1 MAPLFEKS
9 SDSHWER
16 TTVNHHRCTH
26 HSIRTLLS
34 KGLLA
39 FVLTAALSACSES
52 DPSADDSPGSGSG
65 VGDSN
70 APLLEGVA
78 VEIGDEWLYRK
89 GTEAAPLDWITAGFD
104 DASWL
109 AGNTGIGYG
118 DGDDETTLADMS
130 GSYLTVYARKVLTY
144 DGSFNINSLML
155 EISYDD
161 GFVAYINGQEVA
173 RDNMPAGQPSYD
185 TQATTAIEPTTN
197 FYDLSG
203 FIGLIGNG
211 NNVLAIEVH
220 NASITSSDLSFLP
233 RLRVN
238 VGESQSPVVTITSG
252 GGSYVAGATV
262 TLTGTATDPED
273 GTITG
278 FLTWSSNID
287 GSISGS
293 GGTVSTNSLSPGTH
307 TITASVTDSDGNS
320 NSDTISITISQ
331 SPPGPQ
337 PPVVTITSGAGTYS
351 EGDTV
356 VLTATATDAED
367 GTITG
372 NLTWSSNLDGS
383 IPGSGGT
390 VSTNSL
396 SVGTHTITA
405 LVTDSDGNSVSDTIS
420 VTVETPVN
428 NPPLVTVTGGAGTY
442 NEGDTVVLTG
452 TATDTEDGTIT
463 GNLTWSSS
471 IDGSIPGSGGRVST
485 NTLSLGTH
493 TISASVIDSDGNSD
507 SDTIFVTISGSG
519 GNDTMTDCSP
529 NAEAYQ
535 TTLNVP
541 ADFASIG
548 DALRSARNGGQL
560 DVKII
565 VAPGSY
571 GSLSGDLG
579 AFDRALVIA
588 SEPYKAQ
595 IDSINLSG
603 GDIAQNITFEGFEF
617 GATGSASVIKLDGGR
632 TTNQNIHHVV
642 FRNNV
647 IRDPGSNDA
656 VKVNAGAN
664 HITFERN
671 IIYNNNDDN
680 MDLNSVAD
688 VFVHDNIFFA
698 ESGDRNLLVIK
709 DSTPI
714 GDPDFYR
721 GTRNVSVKRNIF
733 LNYRGG
739 NNSAMIYLGEDG
751 DKDVHVV
758 QNAIIEN
765 NLFIGNGDLTGLAAP
780 IAMRGVRDITIRN
793 NTFNGQFSNTR
804 SWAFLV
810 WAITGTGGR
819 FNTEDL
825 YIYNNVWAN
834 NENVGVA
841 RFSLSDDVDTGEFLI
856 DHNLYWNNGSSI
868 PQSDQGVIN
877 YTEDANRI
885 EQDARLPDVPSTI
898 TLPTWN
904 GSQGSFADGSSTVC
918 EAFDRL
924 VQTYGRPAAGSPV
937 LDAGVLNVPYKSG
950 DQSSSNDVTIDIL
963 GNPRT
968 NAPDLGAVELD

>member
-1 MAPLFEKS
+1 M
-9 SDSHWER
+9 
-16 TTVNHHRCTH
+16 NQHHCTH
-26 HSIRTLLS
+26 HLIRAFLS

-39 FVLTAALSACSES
+39 FVLIAALSACGET
-52 DPSADDSPGSGSG
+52 DPSADDSLSG
-65 VGDSN
+65 

-89 GTEAAPLDWITAGFD
+89 GTSAAPSDWITAGFD
-104 DASWL
+104 ATSWL
-109 AGNTGIGYG
+109 RGNTGLGYG

-130 GSYLTVYARKVLTY
+130 GNYLTVYTRKALNY

-155 EISYDD
+155 EIGYDD

-173 RDNMPAGQPSYD
+173 RDNMPAGQPSFD
-185 TQATTAIEPTTN
+185 TQAITAIEPTTN

-203 FIGLIGNG
+203 FISLIGNG

-238 VGESQSPVVTITSG
+238 MDESQSPVVAITSG
-252 GGSYVAGATV
+252 SGSYVAGETV
-262 TLTGTATDPED
+262 TFVGTATDVED

-278 FLTWSSNID
+278 FLEWSSSID
-287 GSISGS
+287 GSIPGS

-307 TITASVTDSDGNS
+307 TIMASVTDSDGNS
-320 NSDTISITISQ
+320 SSDTISTTISLTP
-331 SPPGPQ
+331 SAPQ
-337 PPVVTITSGAGTYS
+337 PPVVTITNGAGTYS
-351 EGDTV
+351 VGDTV
-356 VLTATATDAED
+356 FLTGTATDAED

-383 IPGSGGT
+383 IPGSGGS
-390 VSTNSL
+390 VSTSTLSL
-396 SVGTHTITA
+396 GTHTITA
-405 LVTDSDGNSVSDTIS
+405 SVTDSDGNSDSDTIS

-442 NEGDTVVLTG
+442 NHGNTVILTG
-452 TATDTEDGTIT
+452 TATDVEDGTIT
-463 GNLTWSSS
+463 GSLAWSSS
-471 IDGSIPGSGGRVST
+471 MDGSIPGNGGRVST

-493 TISASVIDSDGNSD
+493 TITASVIDSDGNSD
-507 SDTIFVTISGSG
+507 SDSISVTMSESG
-519 GNDTMTDCSP
+519 GNDTTLTDCSP
-529 NAEAYQ
+529 NAETYQ

-548 DALRSARNGGQL
+548 DALRNARNAGQL

-632 TTNQNIHHVV
+632 TTNQNVHHVV

-656 VKVNAGAN
+656 VKVNAGAH

-671 IIYNNNDDN
+671 IIYNNKDDN

-721 GTRNVSVKRNIF
+721 GTKNVSVKRNIF

-758 QNAIIEN
+758 QNAVIEN

-804 SWAFLV
+804 SWAFLA
-810 WAITGTGGR
+810 WAITGVGGR

-841 RFSLSDDVDTGEFLI
+841 RFSLSDDVDTGDFLI

-868 PQSDQGVIN
+868 PQSGQGVIN
-877 YTEDANRI
+877 YTEDVNRV
-885 EQDARLPDVPSTI
+885 EQDPRLPDVPSTI
-898 TLPTWN
+898 ALPTWN
-904 GSQGSFADGSSTVC
+904 SSQGSFADGSRTVC

-924 VQTYGRPAAGSPV
+924 VQAYGQPAAGSPV
-937 LDAGVLNVPYKSG
+937 VDAGVLNVSYKSG
-950 DQSSSNDVTIDIL
+950 DLSSSNDVTIDML

>member
-1 MAPLFEKS
+1 
-9 SDSHWER
+9 
-16 TTVNHHRCTH
+16 VNQYRCTH
-26 HSIRTLLS
+26 HLIRTYLL

-39 FVLTAALSACSES
+39 FILIAALSACGEAGSS
-52 DPSADDSPGSGSG
+52 GDDSLDTSSDVGDPSVG
-65 VGDSN
+65 VK
-70 APLLEGVA
+70 ALLLEGVA
-78 VEIGDEWLYRK
+78 IEIGDEWLYRK
-89 GTEAAPLDWITAGFD
+89 GTSAAPSDWMTAGFD
-104 DASWL
+104 DTSWL
-109 AGNTGIGYG
+109 PGNTGLGYG
-118 DGDDETTLADMS
+118 DGDDETILADMP
-130 GSYLTVYARKVLTY
+130 GNYTTVYTRKALNY

-155 EISYDD
+155 EIGYDD

-173 RDNMPAGQPSYD
+173 RDNMPAGQPSFD
-185 TQATTAIEPTTN
+185 TQAITAIEPTTG

-203 FIGLIGNG
+203 FISLIGNG
-211 NNVLAIEVH
+211 DNVLAIEVH

-233 RLRVN
+233 RLTVN
-238 VGESQSPVVTITSG
+238 MGESQPPVVTITNGSG
-252 GGSYVAGATV
+252 TYVMGDTV
-262 TLTGTATDPED
+262 TLTGTATDAED

-278 FLTWSSNID
+278 YLAWSSSID
-287 GSISGS
+287 GSIAGS
-293 GGTVSTNSLSPGTH
+293 GGTVSTNTLSLGTH
-307 TITASVTDSDGNS
+307 TITASVTDSHGDS
-320 NSDTISITISQ
+320 DSDTTSITISLT
-331 SPPGPQ
+331 PPPPQ
-337 PPVVTITSGAGTYS
+337 PPVVTITNGSGTYIA
-351 EGDTV
+351 GDTV
-356 VLTATATDAED
+356 VLTGTATDAED

-372 NLTWSSNLDGS
+372 NLSWNSSIDGPIPGSGGSVSTSTLSLGTHTITASVTDTDGNSDSDTISVTVDAPVNNPPLVAITGGVGTYIQGDTVTLTGTATDVEDGTITGSLAWSSSIDGS

-390 VSTNSL
+390 VSTNTL
-396 SVGTHTITA
+396 SIGTHTIT
-405 LVTDSDGNSVSDTIS
+405 
-420 VTVETPVN
+420 
-428 NPPLVTVTGGAGTY
+428 
-442 NEGDTVVLTG
+442 
-452 TATDTEDGTIT
+452 
-463 GNLTWSSS
+463 
-471 IDGSIPGSGGRVST
+471 
-485 NTLSLGTH
+485 
-493 TISASVIDSDGNSD
+493 ASVIDSDGNSD
-507 SDTIFVTISGSG
+507 SDTISLTISASG
-519 GNDTMTDCSP
+519 GNGTTLTDCSA
-529 NAEAYQ
+529 NAETYQ

-541 ADFASIG
+541 GDYGSIG
-548 DALRSARNGGQL
+548 EALRSARNSGQL

-565 VAPGSY
+565 VAPGNY

-579 AFDRALVIA
+579 SFDRALVIA

-595 IDSINLSG
+595 ISNINLAG
-603 GDIAQNITFEGFEF
+603 GDIAHNITFEGFEF
-617 GATGSASVIKLDGGR
+617 GSTGSASVIKLDGGR
-632 TTNQNIHHVV
+632 TTNLNIHHVV

-647 IRDPGSNDA
+647 IRDPGSNDG

-698 ESGDRNLLVIK
+698 ENGDRNLLVIK
-709 DSTPI
+709 DSTSI

-721 GTRNVSVKRNIF
+721 GTKNVSVKRNIF

-739 NNSAMIYLGEDG
+739 GNSAMIYLGEDG

-793 NTFNGQFSNTR
+793 NTFNGKFSNTK

-810 WAITGTGGR
+810 WAITGAGGR

-834 NENVGVA
+834 NENIGVT
-841 RFSLSDDVDTGEFLI
+841 RFSLSDDEDTGDFLI

-868 PQSDQGVIN
+868 PQSGQGVIN
-877 YTEDANRI
+877 YTDDANRV
-885 EQDARLPDVPSTI
+885 EQDPRLPDVPSTI

-904 GSQGSFADGSSTVC
+904 AAQASFADGSSSVC
-918 EAFDRL
+918 EAFEKL
-924 VQTYGRPAAGSPV
+924 VQAYGQPAAGSPV
-937 LDAGVLNVPYKSG
+937 VDAGILNVSYESG
-950 DQSSSNDVTIDIL
+950 DLSSSDDVTIDIL